1 MPNPIRSGVVQN
13 LAEGADNGAFIRSLV
28 AGPAGG
34 GMDMRKL
41 INSPEFQM
49 LSDAEKLLVRNG
61 DIGPLLR
68 APIRATDPRP
78 ATGLDAIQ
86 APPPAPA
93 DMGLGGDLWTEMSR
107 ASNRNQA
114 LLSGRQN
121 NLRNQPFAPIAQD
134 ALQMQQAYPAMR
146 APQAAQRGQ
155 TAQDLAMMG
164 GGVAAAGALG
174 AGAYMVGQQAMKPGV
189 QAVPPPAPPPQAPPA
204 GLTSTGGAADLVA
217 ESRPAP
223 VVDSSGVDESGFAD
237 TFKSQYNAR
246 EQKREAAGQGGYDPR
261 QQAEML
267 IGELNSRRQKAGRE
281 IPEAPQMMAQINAL
295 LAKSNEMRNSRSPQ
309 AAGRVAG
316 ANPQDPH
323 AQAQSLIAQ
332 LNEMRRKA
340 GREVPQAPQIMAEVR
355 RLQAQ
360 GDEMRNARTRR

>member
-1 MPNPIRSGVVQN
+1 MPNPIRSGVQN
-13 LAEGADNGAFIRSLV
+13 LAEGADNAAMIRNLV
-28 AGPAGG
+28 AGPPGG

-61 DIGPLLR
+61 DITPLLR
-68 APIRATDPRP
+68 APIRATDPP
-78 ATGLDAIQ
+78 TGLDAIQ
-86 APPPAPA
+86 APPPAAA

-107 ASNRNQA
+107 ASGRNQA
-114 LLSGRQN
+114 LLSGKQN
-121 NLRNQPFAPIAQD
+121 NLRNQPFAPIARD
-134 ALQMQQAYPAMR
+134 ALQMQQAYPAVR
-146 APQAAQRGQ
+146 AQQAAQRGQ

-189 QAVPPPAPPPQAPPA
+189 QAVPPPQAPPA
-204 GLTSTGGAADLVA
+204 GLTSTGGTADLVA

-223 VVDSSGVDESGFAD
+223 VVDSSGVDESNFAD

-281 IPEAPQMMAQINAL
+281 IPEAPQINAL
-295 LAKSNEMRNSRSPQ
+295 LAQSNEMRNSRSPQ

-323 AQAQSLIAQ
+323 AQAQFLIAQ
-332 LNEMRRKA
+332 LNEMRSKA
-340 GREVPQAPQIMAEVR
+340 GREVPQAQQIMAEVR

>member
-1 MPNPIRSGVVQN
+1 MPNPVRAGMQN
-13 LAEGADNGAFIRSLV
+13 LAEGADNAAMIRSLV
-28 AGPAGG
+28 AGPPGG
-34 GMDMRKL
+34 GMDMRQL

-49 LSDAEKLLVRNG
+49 LSDAEKMLVRQG
-61 DIGPLLR
+61 DITPLLR

-86 APPPAPA
+86 APPPAPV
-93 DMGLGGDLWTEMSR
+93 DMDLGSDLWSQMSQ

-114 LLSGRQN
+114 VLSGKQN
-121 NLRNQPFAPIAQD
+121 NLRNNPFAPIAQD
-134 ALQMQQAYPAMR
+134 ALQMQQAYPAVR
-146 APQAAQRGQ
+146 AQQAAQSGQ
-155 TAQDLAMMG
+155 TGRDLALMG
-164 GGVAAAGALG
+164 GGVAAAGVAG

-189 QAVPPPAPPPQAPPA
+189 QAVPPAAPPPPA
-204 GLTSTGGAADLVA
+204 GLTNTGGTADLVA

-246 EQKREAAGQGGYDPR
+246 EQKRAAGGQGGYDPR

-309 AAGRVAG
+309 AAAKFAG

-332 LNEMRRKA
+332 LNEMRSRA
-340 GREVPQAPQIMAEVR
+340 GGEVPQAPQMMAEVR

>member
-1 MPNPIRSGVVQN
+1 
-13 LAEGADNGAFIRSLV
+13 
-28 AGPAGG
+28 
-34 GMDMRKL
+34 
-41 INSPEFQM
+41 
-49 LSDAEKLLVRNG
+49 VR
-61 DIGPLLR
+61 
-68 APIRATDPRP
+68 
-78 ATGLDAIQ
+78 
-86 APPPAPA
+86 
-93 DMGLGGDLWTEMSR
+93 
-107 ASNRNQA
+107 
-114 LLSGRQN
+114 
-121 NLRNQPFAPIAQD
+121 AQ
-134 ALQMQQAYPAMR
+134 
-146 APQAAQRGQ
+146 QAAQSGQ
-155 TAQDLAMMG
+155 TGRDLALMG
-164 GGVAAAGALG
+164 GGVAAAGVAG

-189 QAVPPPAPPPQAPPA
+189 QAVPPAAPPPPA
-204 GLTSTGGAADLVA
+204 GLTNTGGTADLVA

-246 EQKREAAGQGGYDPR
+246 EQKRAAGGQGGYDPR

-309 AAGRVAG
+309 AAAKFAG

-332 LNEMRRKA
+332 LNEMRSRA
-340 GREVPQAPQIMAEVR
+340 GGEVPQAPQMMAEVR

>member
-1 MPNPIRSGVVQN
+1 MPNPIRSGMQN
-13 LAEGADNGAFIRSLV
+13 LAEGADNAAMIRNLV
-28 AGPAGG
+28 AGPPGG

-41 INSPEFQM
+41 INSPEFQL
-49 LSDAEKLLVRNG
+49 LSDAEKLAVRGG
-61 DIGPLLR
+61 DITPLLR

-78 ATGLDAIQ
+78 VTGLDAIQ

-93 DMGLGGDLWTEMSR
+93 DMDLGGDLWSQMSQ
-107 ASNRNQA
+107 ASNRNHA
-114 LLSGRQN
+114 VLSGKQN
-121 NLRNQPFAPIAQD
+121 NLRNQPFAPMAQD
-134 ALQMQQAYPAMR
+134 ALQMQQAAPAVR
-146 APQAAQRGQ
+146 AQQAAQSGQ
-155 TAQDLAMMG
+155 TGQDLAMMG
-164 GGVAAAGALG
+164 GGVAAAGVLG
-174 AGAYMVGQQAMKPGV
+174 AGAYMVGQQAMKPGA
-189 QAVPPPAPPPQAPPA
+189 QAVPPPQAPPA
-204 GLTSTGGAADLVA
+204 GLTDTGGTADLVA

-237 TFKSQYNAR
+237 KFKSQYNAR

-309 AAGRVAG
+309 AAAQFAG

-323 AQAQSLIAQ
+323 AQAQSLIAK
-332 LNEMRRKA
+332 LNEMRSKA
-340 GREVPQAPQIMAEVR
+340 GREVPQAQQIMSEVR